1 MPHARRAMPQHRGL
15 RVIYRCCGIAGSARR
30 EKGNAYVKY
39 IPTLQI
45 ARHEPLIEGRV
56 AEIEGYFEVRARMFP
71 LSTGQSVSVLLSL
84 IAMATMLLA
93 SSAAEASDRWA
104 GALEAGRS
112 IFTISGDRLAN
123 PIRGSNDDASESQGT
138 ATLTDPGDR
147 QLKLAVLKDPAID
160 ETPVFPAPA
169 TTALLLSALAGLAFA
184 AGNRKRKYL
193 RVTSDRR

>member
-1 MPHARRAMPQHRGL
+1 M
-15 RVIYRCCGIAGSARR
+15 IYRCCGIAGSARR
-30 EKGNAYVKY
+30 EKRNAYVKY

-71 LSTGQSVSVLLSL
+71 SSTGQSVSVLLSL

-104 GALEAGRS
+104 GASEAGRS
-112 IFTISGDRLAN
+112 ILTISGDRLAN
-123 PIRGSNDDASESQGT
+123 HLKGLNLEQNIAQSIVNDDASESQGM

-184 AGNRKRKYL
+184 AGNRKKKYV
-193 RVTSDRR
+193 RVTAANR